1 MKMSKI
7 DINTWQ
13 EYRIGD
19 IFEISRPI
27 ARSSQNYEEGDTP
40 YVASG
45 SFNNGIQGYFTR
57 KDENDIDLGNCI
69 TVSPV
74 DGYAFYQQDD
84 FLGRGGAGSS
94 IIILRNTNLN
104 INNGRFICTIIR
116 KACNKWNYSNMGN
129 KDTLADTI
137 IKLPTKNDK
146 PDWEYMANY
155 MKTIISNEKNN
166 YERLSSMS
174 SNNNKIDISG
184 WKRFHLYDESLF
196 DISMGSKLD
205 RIKMKDENP
214 TINFVGR
221 ANANNGITTCVD
233 KIDGIEPYP
242 AGTLTVSLGGEYLGS
257 CFVQPKDYYT
267 SQNVIVLI
275 PRWNMPYEVKQFIA
289 TMIFKES
296 RTYYKAF
303 IDELNRHI
311 KTDFSFYLPVDD
323 NGTPNW
329 SFMEKYMKDIFS
341 KETEKIS
348 LLNNNL

>member
-1 MKMSKI
+1 M
-7 DINTWQ
+7 T
-13 EYRIGD
+13 
-19 IFEISRPI
+19 F
-27 ARSSQNYEEGDTP
+27 RSTIRYPATRSGPAHTDGATTP
-40 YVASG
+40 
-45 SFNNGIQGYFTR
+45 T
-57 KDENDIDLGNCI
+57 
-69 TVSPV
+69 TH
-74 DGYAFYQQDD
+74 
-84 FLGRGGAGSS
+84 GRE
-94 IIILRNTNLN
+94 R
-104 INNGRFICTIIR
+104 CTT
-116 KACNKWNYSNMGN
+116 A
-129 KDTLADTI
+129 
-137 IKLPTKNDK
+137 
-146 PDWEYMANY
+146 
-155 MKTIISNEKNN
+155 
-166 YERLSSMS
+166 
-174 SNNNKIDISG
+174 
-184 WKRFHLYDESLF
+184 
-196 DISMGSKLD
+196 
-205 RIKMKDENP
+205 
-214 TINFVGR
+214 
-221 ANANNGITTCVD
+221 ITTCVD

-329 SFMEKYMKDIFS
+329 SFMEKYMKDIFN

>member
-1 MKMSKI
+1 MNKI
-7 DINTWQ
+7 NIDNWK

-27 ARSSQNYEEGDTP
+27 ARSSQNYEDGNIP

-45 SFNNGIQGYFTR
+45 SFNNGVQGYYC
-57 KDENDIDLGNCI
+57 KKSENDIDIGNCI

-74 DGYAFYQQDD
+74 DGYAFYQKDD
-84 FLGRGGAGSS
+84 FIGRGGAGSS
-94 IIILRNTNLN
+94 IIILRNSNLN
-104 INNGRFICTIIR
+104 INNGRFICTVIR
-116 KACNKWNYSNMGN
+116 RACNKWNYSNMGN

-137 IKLPTKNDK
+137 IKLPTMNNE
-146 PDWEYMANY
+146 PDWNY
-155 MKTIISNEKNN
+155 MSDFMENIILNEEKNYN
-166 YERLSSMS
+166 NFMNMS
-174 SNNNKIDISG
+174 SNNNKIDISS
-184 WKRFHLYDESLF
+184 WKRFNLYDESLF

-205 RIKMKDENP
+205 RIKMTDNEP

-233 KIDGIEPYP
+233 KIEGIDPYP

-257 CFVQPKDYYT
+257 CFVQPKEYYT

-275 PRWNMPYEVKQFIA
+275 PKWDMPYEVKQFIA

-296 RTYYKAF
+296 RSYYKAF

-311 KTDFSFYLPVDD
+311 KTDFSFYLPIDKD
-323 NGTPNW
+323 GNPDWNY
-329 SFMEKYMKDIFS
+329 MEQYMKNIF
-341 KETEKIS
+341 KNEKEKIS
-348 LLNNNL
+348 LLECNL